1 MLDLACEIHG
11 NNDKRFTTGVSVE
24 SNAELLALSAPRDYF
39 PKYLKVY
46 SLCIGHAAIR
56 AHGCW
61 RGLGFAVIVSQ
72 RLLQHFAAGI
82 RYAVPESR
90 WLPIWSNKGVPGI
103 NDPVT

>member
-1 MLDLACEIHG
+1 MSATASGADPSPTDVREVPVGVIDGQCAVPMLDLACEIHG

-56 AHGCW
+56 AHGC
-61 RGLGFAVIVSQ
+61 
-72 RLLQHFAAGI
+72 
-82 RYAVPESR
+82 
-90 WLPIWSNKGVPGI
+90 
-103 NDPVT
+103 